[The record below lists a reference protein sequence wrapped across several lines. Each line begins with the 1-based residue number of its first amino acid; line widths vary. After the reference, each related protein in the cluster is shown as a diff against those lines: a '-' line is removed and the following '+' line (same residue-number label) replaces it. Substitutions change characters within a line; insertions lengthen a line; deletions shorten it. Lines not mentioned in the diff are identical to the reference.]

1 MKELSQKI
9 DELAGII
16 DLMIQYVIAEE
27 YKESGKLVGEVSQR
41 LAEIMPKIIET
52 YADPLFEDVK
62 DDMNYWVNQTRRIL
76 DALQQ
81 EDMFLL
87 IDVLRFETLENLLLY
102 QKMIDRVEENG
113 QR

>member
-1 MKELSQKI
+1 
-9 DELAGII
+9 
-16 DLMIQYVIAEE
+16 MIQYVIAEE